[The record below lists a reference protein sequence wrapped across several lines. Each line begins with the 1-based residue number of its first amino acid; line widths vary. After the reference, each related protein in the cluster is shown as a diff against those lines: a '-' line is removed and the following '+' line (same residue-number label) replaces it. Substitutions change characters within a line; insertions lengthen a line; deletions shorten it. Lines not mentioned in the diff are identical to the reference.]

1 MQINKKGVGAVF
13 KVCSR
18 VRRWVFF
25 SLASGFKKL
34 VSPSIHH
41 ASQAL
46 EAKSPL
52 GR

>member
-1 MQINKKGVGAVF
+1 MNKKRVWAVF

-18 VRRWVFF
+18 VRRWVFL

-34 VSPSIHH
+34 LSPSIHD

-46 EAKSPL
+46 EAKAPL